1 MARIF
6 DLFYRFLDLVLI
18 VLLAGM
24 AVMVF
29 LNVVLRY
36 GLNSGIPVSE
46 ELSRFFFVWLT
57 FIGAVVAHRHHMHM
71 GMETFVAAL
80 GRRGRM
86 VMMGLS
92 EVIILGCSWVLFLG
106 TWKQLPINITMN
118 APVSGISMAW
128 VYGTGMFTA
137 GMIAAI
143 SATRLARLLSGRMTE
158 AEIAAFAGERH
169 LIDEPLTP
177 DPRGGAK

>member
-1 MARIF
+1 MARII
-6 DLFYRFLDLVLI
+6 DLFYRLLDLVMIL
-18 VLLAGM
+18 LLAGM

-57 FIGAVVAHRHHMHM
+57 FIGAVVAHRHNMHM

-86 VMMGLS
+86 LMMGVSDLL
-92 EVIILGCSWVLFLG
+92 ILGCSWVLFLG
-106 TWKQLPINITMN
+106 TWKQLPINASMT
-118 APVSGISMAW
+118 APVSGLSMAW

-137 GMIAAI
+137 VMIALI
-143 SATRLARLLSGRMTE
+143 TATRFLRLVTGRITE
-158 AEIAAFAGERH
+158 DEIAAFAGERH
-169 LIDEPLTP
+169 QFDETP
-177 DPRGGAK
+177 ASGREGGAQ